1 MNKQA
6 ILVNRRKPVPV
17 EVPEWG
23 GTIHLVPLSLT
34 DLLHIE
40 QVNRKDD
47 ASAKANATAL
57 MLARH
62 VTDGSGR
69 RIFEDGDSAQL
80 IETQPATIL
89 ANLFARLAEISQPD
103 PGTAEKN

>member
-6 ILVNRRKPVPV
+6 ILVNRRTPVPV

-23 GTIHLVPLSLT
+23 GTIHLVPLCLT

-47 ASAKANATAL
+47 ASTRANATAL

-62 VTDGSGR
+62 VTDELGR
-69 RIFEDGDSAQL
+69 RIFEDADAAKL
-80 IETQPATIL
+80 IETQPATLL
-89 ANLFARLAEISQPD
+89 ANLFGKLAEISQPE
-103 PGTAEKN
+103 PAEKN